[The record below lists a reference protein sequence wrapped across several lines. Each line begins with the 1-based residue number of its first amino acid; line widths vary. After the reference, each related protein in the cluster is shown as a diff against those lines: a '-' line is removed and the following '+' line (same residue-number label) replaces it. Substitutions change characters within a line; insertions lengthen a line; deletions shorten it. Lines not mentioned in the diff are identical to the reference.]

1 MWEFVFAM
9 YDPDGMFLEAVDFFK
24 ICSIGTS
31 PGYISVINVGMYKWI
46 PNITLIGISF
56 SDSA

>member
-1 MWEFVFAM
+1 MWESVFAM

-31 PGYISVINVGMYKWI
+31 PGYISVINVDMYEG
-46 PNITLIGISF
+46 IT
-56 SDSA
+56 